1 MTDYKN
7 NATKLVVS
15 LTQDYLMAIMVRWKV
30 GYRKVAQRVLKLDCC
45 SRLEA

>member
-1 MTDYKN
+1 MRDYKN

-15 LTQDYLMAIMVRWKV
+15 PTQDCLMAIMVRWKV
-30 GYRKVAQRVLKLDCC
+30 GHRKMVQRVLKLDCC